1 MLNPFFQQGSPSE
14 QNLVQEL
21 INEQLKMYG
30 VEVYYIPR
38 QYLTKTTVIEEV
50 IQSEFN
56 NAYPIEAY
64 VNNYD
69 GYDGQGTLLSK
80 FGIQDL
86 DDLTL
91 IISKD
96 RYENYITPLIKD
108 LPNIELATRPKE
120 GDLIYFPYGDR
131 LFEIKFVEHEQPFY
145 QLQKNYVYELR
156 CELYRY
162 STEVVNTGVSQI
174 DDNFQDQ
181 GYIQTYKVLGI
192 GETAAAYTRV
202 VDGALNFFT
211 FSDKGY
217 GYTAPVTLGLS
228 TAPSGGVD
236 AAGIVTGRTTYGSGG
251 EQFLT
256 IQGVEL
262 TNPGAGYTVAPLV
275 TFTGRTTGTGAA
287 ATVGIATE
295 GAVGFVTVTD
305 VGSNYSEEPTVTF
318 SPPGPKYG
326 IAKFGTDSLYHD
338 DFTDVTNAGTISTTR
353 ELQNNQGISIRF
365 WMYPTSL
372 PGGQAL
378 SIIHTPDF
386 KVSMNASSGAIN
398 WNFKSISGVQS
409 ETVTLNEW
417 NYIQIDFMSQLV
429 KINVD
434 GQSTGTYAQ
443 VGSNGENILT
453 DGQTLKIGDAA
464 ASDSVNDAADR
475 SFIGFIDD
483 LSIQSITSF
492 PTVAA
497 PTAARSGDFFY
508 NAFDRTGT
516 VTATG
521 RAVLSNNTVTA
532 VRITNP
538 GLGYTSAPTI
548 TFGLPNQVGT
558 GNFQFNETVTG
569 SSGNTGIVKSW
580 NVGTKELKVSNLTG
594 DFINGETITGDTS
607 GAQHKIVILNT
618 ITDNPLISDNT
629 YDVPEESTPVEEEN
643 PSSSYDQNVEIQS
656 EADDLIDFTERNPF
670 GRV

>member
-262 TNPGAGYTVAPLV
+262 TNPGSGYTVAPLV

-318 SPPGPKYG
+318 DDPPPYRGVLYG
-326 IAKFGTDSLYHD
+326 SWSTEFYIS
-338 DFTDVTNAGTISTTR
+338 NAGGS
-353 ELQNNQGISIRF
+353 
-365 WMYPTSL
+365 
-372 PGGQAL
+372 
-378 SIIHTPDF
+378 
-386 KVSMNASSGAIN
+386 
-398 WNFKSISGVQS
+398 
-409 ETVTLNEW
+409 VT
-417 NYIQIDFMSQLV
+417 
-429 KINVD
+429 
-434 GQSTGTYAQ
+434 
-443 VGSNGENILT
+443 GSNGSGYSPGTYNLT
-453 DGQTLKIGDAA
+453 GGSGSGATL
-464 ASDSVNDAADR
+464 
-475 SFIGFIDD
+475 
-483 LSIQSITSF
+483 
-492 PTVAA
+492 
-497 PTAARSGDFFY
+497 
-508 NAFDRTGT
+508 T
-516 VTATG
+516 VTNSNGAITGATGGLSFANGGQDYEVGDVLLIDGGDQNSYIKVGLTTIRTPGPGTKATG
-521 RAVLSNNTVTA
+521 RAILSNNTVTA

-538 GLGYTSAPTI
+538 GAGYTVAPNI

-594 DFINGETITGDTS
+594 DFINGETITGDIS

-629 YDVPEESTPVEEEN
+629 YDVPEESTPVEEDN
-643 PSSSYDQNVEIQS
+643 PSSSYDQNVDIQS

>member
-14 QNLVQEL
+14 QSLVQEL
-21 INEQLKMYG
+21 INEQLRMYG

-91 IISKD
+91 IISRD

-108 LPNIELATRPKE
+108 LPDIELATRPKE

-145 QLQKNYVYELR
+145 QLQKSYVYELR

-162 STEVVNTGVSQI
+162 SSEVINTGVSEI

-192 GETAAAYTRV
+192 GETASAYTGIV
-202 VDGALNFFT
+202 NGALTFFT
-211 FSDKGY
+211 FSNKGY
-217 GYTAPVTLGLS
+217 GYNAPVTLGLS
-228 TAPSGGVD
+228 TAPSGGVN
-236 AAGIVTGRTTYGSGG
+236 ATGIVTGRITYGSSGD
-251 EQFLT
+251 QFLT
-256 IQGVEL
+256 IQGAEL
-262 TNPGAGYTVAPLV
+262 VNPGSGYTVAPLV
-275 TFTGRTTGTGAA
+275 TFSGKTTGTGAA
-287 ATVGIATE
+287 ATIGIATE
-295 GAVGFVTVTD
+295 GAVGFVTVTS

-318 SPPGPKYG
+318 SSPVSG
-326 IAKFGTDSLYHD
+326 GT
-338 DFTDVTNAGTISTTR
+338 T
-353 ELQNNQGISIRF
+353 
-365 WMYPTSL
+365 
-372 PGGQAL
+372 
-378 SIIHTPDF
+378 
-386 KVSMNASSGAIN
+386 AI
-398 WNFKSISGVQS
+398 
-409 ETVTLNEW
+409 
-417 NYIQIDFMSQLV
+417 
-429 KINVD
+429 
-434 GQSTGTYAQ
+434 
-443 VGSNGENILT
+443 
-453 DGQTLKIGDAA
+453 
-464 ASDSVNDAADR
+464 
-475 SFIGFIDD
+475 
-483 LSIQSITSF
+483 
-492 PTVAA
+492 
-497 PTAARSGDFFY
+497 
-508 NAFDRTGT
+508 
-516 VTATG
+516 G
-521 RAVLSNNTVTA
+521 RAILSNNTVTS

-538 GLGYTSAPTI
+538 GAGYTVAPDI
-548 TFGLPNQVGT
+548 TFSLPNQVGS

-580 NVGTKELKVSNLTG
+580 NIGTKELKVSNLTG
-594 DFINGETITGDTS
+594 DFINGETITGNIS

-629 YDVPEESTPVEEEN
+629 YDVPDDSSSTVEEN
-643 PSSSYDQNVEIQS
+643 PSSTYNQNVDIQS
-656 EADDLIDFTERNPF
+656 EADNLIDFTERNPF

>member
-14 QNLVQEL
+14 QSLVQEL
-21 INEQLKMYG
+21 INEQLRMYG

-91 IISKD
+91 IISRD

-108 LPNIELATRPKE
+108 LPDIELATRPKE

-145 QLQKNYVYELR
+145 QLQKSYVYELR

-162 STEVVNTGVSQI
+162 SSEVINTGVSEI

-192 GETAAAYTRV
+192 GETASAYTGIV
-202 VDGALNFFT
+202 NGALTFFT
-211 FSDKGY
+211 FSNKGY
-217 GYTAPVTLGLS
+217 GYNAPVTLGLS
-228 TAPSGGVD
+228 TAPSGGVN
-236 AAGIVTGRTTYGSGG
+236 ATGIVTGRITYGSSGD
-251 EQFLT
+251 QFLT
-256 IQGVEL
+256 IQGAEL
-262 TNPGAGYTVAPLV
+262 VNPGSGYTVAPLV
-275 TFTGRTTGTGAA
+275 TFSGKTTGTGAA
-287 ATVGIATE
+287 ATIGIATE
-295 GAVGFVTVTD
+295 GAVGFVTVTS

-318 SPPGPKYG
+318 SSPVSG
-326 IAKFGTDSLYHD
+326 GT
-338 DFTDVTNAGTISTTR
+338 T
-353 ELQNNQGISIRF
+353 
-365 WMYPTSL
+365 
-372 PGGQAL
+372 
-378 SIIHTPDF
+378 
-386 KVSMNASSGAIN
+386 AI
-398 WNFKSISGVQS
+398 
-409 ETVTLNEW
+409 
-417 NYIQIDFMSQLV
+417 
-429 KINVD
+429 
-434 GQSTGTYAQ
+434 
-443 VGSNGENILT
+443 
-453 DGQTLKIGDAA
+453 
-464 ASDSVNDAADR
+464 
-475 SFIGFIDD
+475 
-483 LSIQSITSF
+483 
-492 PTVAA
+492 
-497 PTAARSGDFFY
+497 
-508 NAFDRTGT
+508 
-516 VTATG
+516 G
-521 RAVLSNNTVTA
+521 RAILSNNTVTS

-538 GLGYTSAPTI
+538 GAGYTVAPDI
-548 TFGLPNQVGT
+548 TFSLPNQVGS

-580 NVGTKELKVSNLTG
+580 NIGTKELKVSNLTG
-594 DFINGETITGDTS
+594 DFINGETITGNIS

-618 ITDNPLISDNT
+618 IT
-629 YDVPEESTPVEEEN
+629 EEN
-643 PSSSYDQNVEIQS
+643 PSSTYNQNVDIQS
-656 EADDLIDFTERNPF
+656 EADNIIDFTERNPF

>member
-1 MLNPFFQQGSPSE
+1 
-14 QNLVQEL
+14 
-21 INEQLKMYG
+21 MYG

-38 QYLTKTTVIEEV
+38 KYLTKTTVIEEV

-131 LFEIKFVEHEQPFY
+131 LFEIKFVEHEKPFY

-162 STEVVNTGVSQI
+162 SSEVINTGVDEI

-181 GYIQTYKVLGI
+181 GYIQTYKTLGI
-192 GETAAAYTRV
+192 GETAAAYTGIV
-202 VDGALNFFT
+202 NGALSLFT

-217 GYTAPVTLGLS
+217 GYNAPVTLGLS

-236 AAGIVTGRTTYGSGG
+236 AAGIVTGRTTYGSSGD
-251 EQFLT
+251 QFLT

-262 TNPGAGYTVAPLV
+262 TNPGAGYTVAPLI
-275 TFTGRTTGTGAA
+275 TFTGKTTGVGAV

-305 VGSNYSEEPTVTF
+305 VGSNYSIEPTVTF
-318 SPPGPKYG
+318 EDPPPYRGVLYG
-326 IAKFGTDSLYHD
+326 SWNTEFYIS
-338 DFTDVTNAGTISTTR
+338 NAGGTVTGS
-353 ELQNNQGISIRF
+353 NGSG
-365 WMYPTSL
+365 YS
-372 PGGQAL
+372 PGTYNLTGGSGSGATLTVTQ
-378 SIIHTPDF
+378 
-386 KVSMNASSGAIN
+386 SSGAITGATGGLSFATGGQN
-398 WNFKSISGVQS
+398 YEVGDVLLIDGGNRNSYIKVGLT
-409 ETVTLNEW
+409 TVRTP
-417 NYIQIDFMSQLV
+417 
-429 KINVD
+429 
-434 GQSTGTYAQ
+434 GPGT
-443 VGSNGENILT
+443 
-453 DGQTLKIGDAA
+453 
-464 ASDSVNDAADR
+464 
-475 SFIGFIDD
+475 
-483 LSIQSITSF
+483 
-492 PTVAA
+492 
-497 PTAARSGDFFY
+497 
-508 NAFDRTGT
+508 
-516 VTATG
+516 TATG
-521 RAVLSNNTVTA
+521 RAILSNNTVTA
-532 VRITNP
+532 VRITNA
-538 GLGYTSAPTI
+538 GAGYTIAPTI
-548 TFGLPNQVGT
+548 TFGLPNQVGS

-594 DFINGETITGDTS
+594 DFINGEVITGETS

-629 YDVPEESTPVEEEN
+629 YDVPEDSSSTEETN
-643 PSSSYDQNVEIQS
+643 PSSSYNENVNIQS
-656 EADDLIDFTERNPF
+656 EGDDILDFTERNPF